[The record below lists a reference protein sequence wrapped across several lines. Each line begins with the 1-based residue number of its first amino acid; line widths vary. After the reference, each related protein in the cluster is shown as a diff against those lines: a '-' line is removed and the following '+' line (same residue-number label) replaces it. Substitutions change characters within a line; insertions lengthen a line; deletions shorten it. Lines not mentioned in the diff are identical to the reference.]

1 VDDEPRLVRWIG
13 SALGDLRTFPRPVL
27 RDVGQALY
35 AAQCGEEYPSVKA
48 LKGFGGRSVL
58 EIVASRDG
66 GTWRVVYTVRFAG
79 VIYVLHA
86 FAKKSVKGRATPLK
100 EIRLIRRRLAE
111 AERDHRERNETP

>member
-1 VDDEPRLVRWIG
+1 
-13 SALGDLRTFPRPVL
+13 L

-58 EIVASRDG
+58 EIVASHDG

-86 FAKKSVKGRATPLK
+86 FAKKSVKGRATPMK

-111 AERDHRERNETP
+111 AERDHRERYENP

>member
-1 VDDEPRLVRWIG
+1 M
-13 SALGDLRTFPRPVL
+13 
-27 RDVGQALY
+27 
-35 AAQCGEEYPSVKA
+35 
-48 LKGFGGRSVL
+48 L
-58 EIVASRDG
+58 EIVASHDG